1 MDTPFRKLRP
11 QDTVVSFGAG
21 QPGTFSLSTITAGLP
36 QNLTS
41 MGLSVINNVTGDPL
55 TANVDSN
62 GTPGLGDRR

>member
-1 MDTPFRKLRP
+1 LDTPFRKLRP

-41 MGLSVINNVTGDPL
+41 IGLSVINNVTGD
-55 TANVDSN
+55 
-62 GTPGLGDRR
+62 R